1 MMRLLSTDKTSLM
14 EIERIERDGSD
25 LLIRGKVLGTM
36 PMTARLTPSECRNG
50 LKLLNVRLI
59 LFLLTLPFRRD

>member
-14 EIERIERDGSD
+14 EIDRIERDGSD

-36 PMTARLTPSECRNG
+36 PMTARLTPAECRNG